1 MAKTDAKKTP
11 RDVLRVIFRH
21 VRLLLLAAAMFAI
34 LALLGATQLPEKY
47 TGTAMFERRVDPAAE
62 ELRGG
67 QSESFESRKLT
78 LRHDL
83 AGRHAIERAAADL
96 DLLTGARFPRNP
108 DGSLTPRAQRAKQEL
123 INGLQESLEVAWEVQ
138 SEQVDLVSVSFTHA
152 DPDLARE
159 FPNTIVHNYITW
171 VSDKIVERLRDSEQF
186 LKGQVAQCQR
196 RYEQANA
203 ERIEFVSKHA
213 GMMPER
219 PGGLEESIREIESR
233 MDMLR
238 RDKTLAEKKHARLVR
253 LKEEIESVREQATT
267 RPATRPA
274 EESAPTTQPAGPT
287 TRPSP
292 EDLGEPSQI
301 VWGRNPRL
309 DELETELQAARDALS
324 TMLEV
329 HRMTDKHPKV
339 QAQKRRIEQLE
350 QQLAETPEQIQVET
364 VYDRRKPAQPPRRM
378 LPNIDLTVEL
388 ADAQSEAENATRELE
403 RLAMQ
408 LENLRNLSQN
418 FAPIRQEYEQ
428 LLAKAAER
436 EAELKDW
443 QKRYRGVQMALE
455 AEEAKRRTHH
465 ESVLAAQQQYR
476 PSSPSLIMLLGMAG
490 VGGLGFGAL
499 LVLGVNYLDRS
510 FRTPEEAERHLDIPV
525 QGVIGEIVTPGGKVW
540 RRVRAWVGWPI
551 VSAIVLGTLGV
562 CVLNIVLQ
570 LRYPDKHEDWA
581 RHPVQFVRSV
591 VDGTQEASGP

>member
-1 MAKTDAKKTP
+1 MMSRCCNPKLAGSTRTQMWGMCVLLWSAVWVSGCESSGEPPAPEQSDTETP
-11 RDVLRVIFRH
+11 V
-21 VRLLLLAAAMFAI
+21 
-34 LALLGATQLPEKY
+34 TY

-123 INGLQESLEVAWEVQ
+123 IHGLQESLEVGWEVQ

-186 LKGQVAQCQR
+186 LKRQVAQCQR

-253 LKEEIESVREQATT
+253 LKEEIESVRDQATT

-292 EDLGEPSQI
+292 DDLGEPSQI
-301 VWGRNPRL
+301 VWGPNPRL

-329 HRMTDKHPKV
+329 H
-339 QAQKRRIEQLE
+339 
-350 QQLAETPEQIQVET
+350 
-364 VYDRRKPAQPPRRM
+364 
-378 LPNIDLTVEL
+378 LTVEL

-418 FAPIRQEYEQ
+418 FAPIRQEYEKI
-428 LLAKAAER
+428 LARTAER

-443 QKRYRGVQMALE
+443 QKRYRGVQMALA
-455 AEEAKRRTHH
+455 AEQAKRRTHH
-465 ESVLAAQQQYR
+465 ESILPAEARRNPAAAT
-476 PSSPSLIMLLGMAG
+476 G
-490 VGGLGFGAL
+490 
-499 LVLGVNYLDRS
+499 D
-510 FRTPEEAERHLDIPV
+510 
-525 QGVIGEIVTPGGKVW
+525 
-540 RRVRAWVGWPI
+540 
-551 VSAIVLGTLGV
+551 
-562 CVLNIVLQ
+562 
-570 LRYPDKHEDWA
+570 
-581 RHPVQFVRSV
+581 
-591 VDGTQEASGP
+591 